1 MWLVPRTDSENGK
14 PCYCD
19 ESATGKMTH
28 IWLDDNKW
36 KILQR
41 EYSNGPDE
49 LLASLPYTGSFPF
62 PSDKW
67 SLEPALGDG
76 GAFSVQIWT

>member
-36 KILQR
+36 QILQR
-41 EYSNGPDE
+41 EHSNGPDV
-49 LLASLPYTGSFPF
+49 LLASLPYAGGSYISFVSF
-62 PSDKW
+62 VKGFH
-67 SLEPALGDG
+67 LA
-76 GAFSVQIWT
+76 TR